1 MSDMGDRWEMGMGMW
16 LGWDMGED
24 MGMDMGMDITMGYGC
39 WGRGGGYG

>member
-24 MGMDMGMDITMGYGC
+24 MGMDITMGYGC
-39 WGRGGGYG
+39 WGVMMLGGDGYG